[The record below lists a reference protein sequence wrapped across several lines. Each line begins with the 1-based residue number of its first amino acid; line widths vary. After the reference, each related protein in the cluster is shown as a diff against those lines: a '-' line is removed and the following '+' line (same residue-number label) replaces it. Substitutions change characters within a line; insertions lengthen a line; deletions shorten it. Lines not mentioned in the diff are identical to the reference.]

1 MNPIQASTTLG
12 SRRFFQSSAESRKEV
27 SFVLN
32 IDVGLRSAGRPIS
45 ALRRSWS
52 PRCASRISESE
63 SSSESC
69 INDTASGSYD
79 SARASAGYVSEY
91 VQVCG
96 GSIRSCYLSG
106 SYGSRSLTSY
116 RKESSSARV
125 LHQARTVTRTIG
137 SYLHW

>member
-1 MNPIQASTTLG
+1 M
-12 SRRFFQSSAESRKEV
+12 
-27 SFVLN
+27 LN

-45 ALRRSWS
+45 ALRSSWN
-52 PRCASRISESE
+52 PRCASQISESE

-96 GSIRSCYLSG
+96 GSIV
-106 SYGSRSLTSY
+106 
-116 RKESSSARV
+116 ESSQLGHSRDVASVLCLVDETRRV
-125 LHQARTVTRTIG
+125 FIEGPCMR
-137 SYLHW
+137 

>member
-1 MNPIQASTTLG
+1 
-12 SRRFFQSSAESRKEV
+12 
-27 SFVLN
+27 VLN

-45 ALRRSWS
+45 ALRSSWKL
-52 PRCASRISESE
+52 RCASQISESE

-96 GSIRSCYLSG
+96 GSIRNV
-106 SYGSRSLTSY
+106 
-116 RKESSSARV
+116 KE
-125 LHQARTVTRTIG
+125 TIIG
-137 SYLHW
+137 SWHLGYCRRKQGREIGVDGR